1 MRIFFAAAALFTAM
15 QLVPVEMRT
24 NPHSNPAHTMEAR
37 IEVPPHIQ
45 TMLKTSCANCHSNET
60 RWPWYSSVAPLSW
73 MLARDVNQARS
84 AMNFSDWTSRPGTAM
99 GLLAA
104 SCAGVQSQRMP
115 PANYR
120 PLHREAELTP
130 EEAEAFCAW
139 TTSQTRA
146 INPNATKPNTG
157 KPEM

>member
-1 MRIFFAAAALFTAM
+1 M

-24 NPHSNPAHTMEAR
+24 NPHSNPAHTIEAR

-45 TMLKTSCANCHSNET
+45 TMLKTLLRQLPFERDALALVFLRRAT
-60 RWPWYSSVAPLSW
+60 LL

-104 SCAGVQSQRMP
+104 SCAGVQSRTHAAGQLPSP
-115 PANYR
+115 PSRVRTDTRRNEGVLCLDKVRIAPNR
-120 PLHREAELTP
+120 L
-130 EEAEAFCAW
+130 
-139 TTSQTRA
+139 QTGGE
-146 INPNATKPNTG
+146 PFPS
-157 KPEM
+157 